1 MRSVQDI
8 LAEMKPLMGSLD
20 AEARKKLDALEEELK
35 ALQMTTEDKAIAK
48 VWYEEG
54 LCETKENAYELGV
67 KAAVLQIIFLLI
79 RMYPSREIVSSPD
92 REQLKEVTDI
102 LPLSYIAKNYFGKS
116 AAWLYQRIN
125 GNKVRGKV
133 YTLNRE
139 EVDTFNRALK
149 EIGNKISSLSITS

>member
-1 MRSVQDI
+1 MRTVQDI
-8 LAEMKPLMGSLD
+8 LAEMRPLMGSLD
-20 AEARKKLDALEEELK
+20 VEERKKLNALEEELK
-35 ALQMTTEDKAIAK
+35 ALQMTAEDKAIAK
-48 VWYEEG
+48 AWYEEG
-54 LCETKENAYELGV
+54 LEEIKKSIGHVEHEL
-67 KAAVLQIIFLLI
+67 KI
-79 RMYPSREIVSSPD
+79 RN
-92 REQLKEVTDI
+92 QLKEVADL

-139 EVDTFNRALK
+139 EIDTFNRALK

>member
-1 MRSVQDI
+1 MGIPKHYPMRSVQDI
-8 LAEMKPLMGSLD
+8 LAEMQPLMGSSD
-20 AEARKKLDALEEELK
+20 AEERKKLNVLEEELK
-35 ALQMTTEDKAIAK
+35 NIQLTAEDKAAAK

-54 LCETKENAYELGV
+54 LGEIEENIGHIEHEL
-67 KAAVLQIIFLLI
+67 KI
-79 RMYPSREIVSSPD
+79 RD
-92 REQLKEVTDI
+92 QLKEVADI

-139 EVDTFNRALK
+139 EVATFNRALK

>member
-20 AEARKKLDALEEELK
+20 TEERKRLSLLEEELK
-35 ALQMTTEDKAIAK
+35 SLQMTTKDKTTAK
-48 VWYEEG
+48 VWYKEG
-54 LCETKENAYELGV
+54 LKDIEASIGHIEHEL
-67 KAAVLQIIFLLI
+67 KIK
-79 RMYPSREIVSSPD
+79 D
-92 REQLKEVTDI
+92 QLKEVADI

-139 EVDTFNRALK
+139 EVATFNRALK
-149 EIGNKISSLSITS
+149 EIGSKISSLSITS

>member
-1 MRSVQDI
+1 
-8 LAEMKPLMGSLD
+8 MGSLD

-54 LCETKENAYELGV
+54 LGEIKENINHIEHEL
-67 KAAVLQIIFLLI
+67 KI
-79 RMYPSREIVSSPD
+79 

>member
-20 AEARKKLDALEEELK
+20 AGERKKLNALEEELK
-35 ALQMTTEDKAIAK
+35 TLQMTTEDKAAAK

-54 LCETKENAYELGV
+54 LGEIEKSITHREHEL
-67 KAAVLQIIFLLI
+67 KI
-79 RMYPSREIVSSPD
+79 RD
-92 REQLKEVTDI
+92 QLKEVADI

>member
-8 LAEMKPLMGSLD
+8 LAEMQPLMGSSD
-20 AEARKKLDALEEELK
+20 AEERKKLNVLEEELK
-35 ALQMTTEDKAIAK
+35 NIQLTAEDKAAAK

-54 LCETKENAYELGV
+54 LGEIEENIGHIEHEL
-67 KAAVLQIIFLLI
+67 KI
-79 RMYPSREIVSSPD
+79 RD
-92 REQLKEVTDI
+92 QLKEVADI

-139 EVDTFNRALK
+139 EVATFNRALK

>member
-8 LAEMKPLMGSLD
+8 LAEMKPLMGSSD
-20 AEARKKLDALEEELK
+20 AEERKKLNVLEEELK
-35 ALQMTTEDKAIAK
+35 ANQLTAEDKAAAK
-48 VWYEEG
+48 LWYEEG
-54 LCETKENAYELGV
+54 LGEIEENIGHIEHEL
-67 KAAVLQIIFLLI
+67 KI
-79 RMYPSREIVSSPD
+79 RD
-92 REQLKEVTDI
+92 QLKEVADI

-139 EVDTFNRALK
+139 EVATFNRALK

>member
-1 MRSVQDI
+1 M
-8 LAEMKPLMGSLD
+8 
-20 AEARKKLDALEEELK
+20 
-35 ALQMTTEDKAIAK
+35 
-48 VWYEEG
+48 
-54 LCETKENAYELGV
+54 
-67 KAAVLQIIFLLI
+67 
-79 RMYPSREIVSSPD
+79 
-92 REQLKEVTDI
+92 KEVADI

>member
-1 MRSVQDI
+1 MRSVQNI

-54 LCETKENAYELGV
+54 LGEIKENINHIEHEL
-67 KAAVLQIIFLLI
+67 KI
-79 RMYPSREIVSSPD
+79 

>member
-1 MRSVQDI
+1 MRTVQDV

-20 AEARKKLDALEEELK
+20 AEERKKLNALEEELK
-35 ALQMTTEDKAIAK
+35 GLQMTAEDKAIAK

-54 LCETKENAYELGV
+54 LGEIKEDIDHIEHEL
-67 KAAVLQIIFLLI
+67 KI
-79 RMYPSREIVSSPD
+79 RD
-92 REQLKEVTDI
+92 QLKEVADI

>member
-1 MRSVQDI
+1 MRRIEDI

-20 AEARKKLDALEEELK
+20 AEERKKLNALEEELK
-35 ALQMTTEDKAIAK
+35 ALQMTAEDKAAAK

-54 LCETKENAYELGV
+54 LGETKEDIGHIEHEL
-67 KAAVLQIIFLLI
+67 KI
-79 RMYPSREIVSSPD
+79 RD
-92 REQLKEVTDI
+92 QLKEVADI

-139 EVDTFNRALK
+139 EIATFNRALK

>member
-1 MRSVQDI
+1 MRTVQEI
-8 LAEMKPLMGSLD
+8 LEEMKPLMGSLD
-20 AEARKKLDALEEELK
+20 AEERKRLTALEDELK
-35 ALQMTTEDKAIAK
+35 SIQITAEDKVVAK
-48 VWYEEG
+48 VWYEDG
-54 LCETKENAYELGV
+54 LEEIKKNIGSIEHEL
-67 KAAVLQIIFLLI
+67 KI
-79 RMYPSREIVSSPD
+79 RD
-92 REQLKEVTDI
+92 QLKEISDI

-139 EVDTFNRALK
+139 EVATFNRALK

>member
-54 LCETKENAYELGV
+54 LGEIKENINHIEHEL
-67 KAAVLQIIFLLI
+67 KI
-79 RMYPSREIVSSPD
+79 

-133 YTLNRE
+133 YTLNRK

>member
-54 LCETKENAYELGV
+54 LGEIKENINHIEHEL
-67 KAAVLQIIFLLI
+67 KI
-79 RMYPSREIVSSPD
+79 

>member
-20 AEARKKLDALEEELK
+20 AKERKKLDALEEELK
-35 ALQMTTEDKAIAK
+35 ALQMTAEDKAVAK
-48 VWYEEG
+48 AWYEEG
-54 LCETKENAYELGV
+54 LGEIKENINHIEHEL
-67 KAAVLQIIFLLI
+67 KI
-79 RMYPSREIVSSPD
+79 RD
-92 REQLKEVTDI
+92 QLEEVTDI

>member
-1 MRSVQDI
+1 
-8 LAEMKPLMGSLD
+8 MKPLMGSLD

-54 LCETKENAYELGV
+54 LGEIKENINHIEHEL
-67 KAAVLQIIFLLI
+67 KI
-79 RMYPSREIVSSPD
+79 

>member
-8 LAEMKPLMGSLD
+8 LAEMKPLMGSSD
-20 AEARKKLDALEEELK
+20 AEERKKLNVLEEELK
-35 ALQMTTEDKAIAK
+35 KIQLTAEDKTAAK

-54 LCETKENAYELGV
+54 LGEIEENIGHIEHEL
-67 KAAVLQIIFLLI
+67 KI
-79 RMYPSREIVSSPD
+79 RD
-92 REQLKEVTDI
+92 QLKEVADI

-139 EVDTFNRALK
+139 EVATFNRALK

>member
-20 AEARKKLDALEEELK
+20 AEERKRLSALEEELK
-35 ALQMTTEDKAIAK
+35 NIQLTPKDTATAK
-48 VWYEEG
+48 GWYEEG
-54 LCETKENAYELGV
+54 VGEIEKSVTHIEQELR
-67 KAAVLQIIFLLI
+67 I
-79 RMYPSREIVSSPD
+79 RD
-92 REQLKEVTDI
+92 QLKEVAEI

-133 YTLNRE
+133 YTLNHE
-139 EVDTFNRALK
+139 EVVTFNRALK

>member
-20 AEARKKLDALEEELK
+20 AEERKKLNAL
-35 ALQMTTEDKAIAK
+35 EDKAAAK

-54 LCETKENAYELGV
+54 LGEIEKSITHIEHEL
-67 KAAVLQIIFLLI
+67 KI
-79 RMYPSREIVSSPD
+79 RD
-92 REQLKEVTDI
+92 QLKEVADI

>member
-8 LAEMKPLMGSLD
+8 LAEMKPLMGSSD
-20 AEARKKLDALEEELK
+20 AEERKKLNVLEEELK
-35 ALQMTTEDKAIAK
+35 KNQLTAEDKTAAK

-54 LCETKENAYELGV
+54 LGEIEENIGHIEHEL
-67 KAAVLQIIFLLI
+67 KI
-79 RMYPSREIVSSPD
+79 RD
-92 REQLKEVTDI
+92 QLKEVADI

-139 EVDTFNRALK
+139 EVATFNRALK

>member
-1 MRSVQDI
+1 MLFRS
-8 LAEMKPLMGSLD
+8 
-20 AEARKKLDALEEELK
+20 
-35 ALQMTTEDKAIAK
+35 
-48 VWYEEG
+48 EEG
-54 LCETKENAYELGV
+54 LGEIEKSITHIEHEL
-67 KAAVLQIIFLLI
+67 KI
-79 RMYPSREIVSSPD
+79 RD
-92 REQLKEVTDI
+92 QLKEVADI